1 MYNHANRWFN
11 TNCFYKINSSRL
23 IKIRLL
29 FIFSRCI
36 VSWSTCHT
44 LQLSWVCS
52 YHSYSLHR
60 RFHAYL
66 SNRLSSNIV
75 RINRPSITCSCSW
88 CSNFR
93 RSRSSPLRYYVPRN
107 YTRRIY
113 LNFLLWMYNHAN
125 RWFNTN
131 CFYKINSSRL
141 IKIRLLFIFSRCIVS
156 WSTCHTLQLSWVCSY
171 HSYSLHRRF
180 HAYLSNRLSSN
191 IVRINRPSIT
201 CSCSWCSNFRR
212 SRSSPLRYYVPR
224 NYTRRIYFNFL
235 LWMYYYAYRFR
246 SNSNNFSKRYHHHL
260 RSFRLLGIFEF
271 CIVW

>member
-1 MYNHANRWFN
+1 MYHHANRWF
-11 TNCFYKINSSRL
+11 TIFYFLKINRSQLKCSRL
-23 IKIRLL
+23 LG
-29 FIFSRCI
+29 IF
-36 VSWSTCHT
+36 VSINCWPTCHT

-75 RINRPSITCSCSW
+75 RINGPSITCSCSW

-113 LNFLLWMYNHAN
+113 L
-125 RWFNTN
+125 
-131 CFYKINSSRL
+131 
-141 IKIRLLFIFSRCIVS
+141 
-156 WSTCHTLQLSWVCSY
+156 
-171 HSYSLHRRF
+171 
-180 HAYLSNRLSSN
+180 
-191 IVRINRPSIT
+191 
-201 CSCSWCSNFRR
+201 
-212 SRSSPLRYYVPR
+212 
-224 NYTRRIYFNFL
+224 NFL